1 MRPFRPRSSD
11 AQPASGLGNN
21 QKGVEVIYRASK
33 TTSDENKRRQAI
45 IDAADDLVPELSGV
59 IEIKKACFGS

>member
-1 MRPFRPRSSD
+1 M
-11 AQPASGLGNN
+11 
-21 QKGVEVIYRASK
+21 IYRASK